1 MNRFRI
7 DASVF
12 AFKMSLKA
20 LAAIL
25 STVPRF
31 RREIYNPETGYIFNA
46 RFQFKTCDEEV
57 HVYMIFDN
65 GRVCTGTGI
74 IDNPDTIIAYRDK
87 ETLARLFAKNPEES
101 IDYLLTNEMSST
113 GNMSYL
119 TKFSYLST
127 LLAGGSKKKNLVPS
141 IREVVDID
149 KGSKRRKMV
158 NETLG
163 RKVDAVQ
170 VLDDP
175 YLAGYTLED
184 FPRLK
189 YLKNRRFALKPAL
202 CVERAQ
208 LLTRYHREYGFE
220 TTPGG
225 AVFDA
230 NLRQAHAMRYCMEN
244 KRPIIHDRHLIPGST
259 TSKEVGVPIYPEF
272 IGTLIWPELKSIS
285 TRELN
290 PCDLSPEEAKVL
302 NRDVLPFWTERNI
315 REHTRKR
322 FGNPLSQ
329 QLEERFVLYF
339 MMKNNAIS
347 HTVPDFKTAINEGL
361 ISVRDRAAEKE
372 KSAPT
377 QDKRNFYQAV
387 QVSIDGVLSYASHLS
402 REASLLAST
411 LNPEDPAQAER
422 IIELNE
428 MARICAKVPAA
439 PAESVYEALTSIWI
453 CFTCL
458 QIENANS
465 ALSIGR
471 LDQLL
476 QPFFLKDIASAKTEA
491 ERDTVVKK
499 TIELVAS
506 LFMRFNDH
514 DPLVPSV
521 GNKLFGGTSSDDTVT
536 IGGIDSEGNNA
547 VNDMTYIILKAAEML
562 CFQDP
567 NMNSKY
573 YPGVNS
579 PEYLRRLC
587 EVNLNMAAS
596 PIIQNDKA
604 MIEVLVNEGIPLED
618 ARDWS
623 ATGCVEPTI
632 TGRHYGHTNCMMLNL
647 VAPVEMALNN
657 GVHPVTGDKIG
668 PETGNARFAFPKYE
682 DFLTAYKT
690 QLRYL
695 MELSVE
701 INNYM
706 GFAHQDQHPTPLLSA
721 MMGGTMEK
729 GCDIIFG
736 GAQYNTSG
744 VALVSISDVIDSLM
758 VIKKLIYEQKK
769 LDFSTLIDALASDF
783 AGYDDIER
791 MIARVPKFGSGDE
804 EPIAMARDI
813 MDFCYDYYTAQDNYR
828 GGKYWPGYWSNSYH
842 VGFGMLSGALPSGR
856 KKGKSFTPGLTPAPG
871 SSDNLLANI
880 QTVAGLDN
888 FKMPNNLSFNVKLV
902 PHPGDTHARTLD
914 IFSGYVQSY
923 FDLGGMQWQCNMISS
938 DTMRDAMA
946 NPDDYRW
953 LIVRIS
959 GYNAYFVKL
968 NRNMQEE
975 LIERAEFA
983 CR

>member
-1 MNRFRI
+1 MNKFRT

-20 LAAIL
+20 LAAIF

-31 RREIYNPETGYIFNA
+31 RREIYNTETGCIFNA
-46 RFQFKTCDEEV
+46 RFQFKTRDEKV

-65 GRVCTGTGI
+65 GKVRTGTGI
-74 IDNPDTIIAYRDK
+74 IENPDTIIAYRDK

-127 LLAGGSKKKNLVPS
+127 LIAGGGKKKNIVPS
-141 IREVVDID
+141 MREVVDID
-149 KGSKRRKMV
+149 KGAKRRRMV
-158 NETLG
+158 NEKLG
-163 RKVDAVQ
+163 RKVDTVQ

-175 YLAGYTLED
+175 YLEEYTLED

-189 YLKNRRFALKPAL
+189 YLKNRRFAMKPAL

-220 TTPGG
+220 HTSSG

-244 KRPIIHDRHLIPGST
+244 KRPIIHERHLIPGST

-285 TRELN
+285 TRDLN
-290 PCDLSPEEAKVL
+290 PCDLTPEEADIL
-302 NRDVLPFWTERNI
+302 NREVFPFWAERNI

-361 ISVRDRAAEKE
+361 ISIRDKAYEKE
-372 KSAPT
+372 TKAHT
-377 QDKRNFYQAV
+377 HDKKNFYQAV
-387 QVSIDGVLSYASHLS
+387 QVSIDGVLCYAQHLS
-402 REASLLAST
+402 REAMLLAST

-422 IIELNE
+422 ITELTE
-428 MARICAKVPAA
+428 MARICAKVPAG
-439 PAESVYEALTSIWI
+439 PAESVYEAIISIWI

-476 QPFFLKDIASAKTEA
+476 QPFFMKDIAKAATDD
-491 ERDTVVKK
+491 ERRAIVKK

-514 DPLVPSV
+514 DPLVPST

-536 IGGIDSEGNNA
+536 VGGIDSEGNNA

-567 NMNSKY
+567 NMNAKY

-579 PEYLRRLC
+579 KEYLRRLC

-604 MIEVLVNEGIPLED
+604 MIEVLVNEGIPLAD

-647 VAPVEMALNN
+647 VAPLEMALNN
-657 GVHPVTGDKIG
+657 GVHPVMGEKIG
-668 PETGNARFAFPKYE
+668 PETGDARYAFPEFE
-682 DFLTAYKT
+682 DFLAAYKT
-690 QLRYL
+690 QLKYL

-706 GFAHQDQHPTPLLSA
+706 GCAHQEQHPTPLLSA
-721 MMGGTMEK
+721 MMDGTMEK

-736 GAQYNTSG
+736 GAKYNTSG

-758 VIKKLIYEQKK
+758 VIKNLIYKQKK
-769 LDFSTLIDALASDF
+769 IDFSTLLDALAADF
-783 AGYDDIER
+783 AGFEDVER
-791 MIARVPKFGSGDE
+791 MIGRVPKFGSGEE
-804 EPIAMARDI
+804 EPIAMAHDI
-813 MDFCYDYYTAQDNYR
+813 MDFCYDYFTAQKNYR
-828 GGKYWPGYWSNSYH
+828 GGVYWPGYWSNSYH

-856 KKGKSFTPGLTPAPG
+856 KKGKAFTPGLTPAPG
-871 SSDNLLANI
+871 SSDNLLENI
-880 QTVAGLDN
+880 RTVAALDN

-902 PHPGDTHARTLD
+902 PHPGDSHGRTLD

-946 NPDDYRW
+946 NPDEYRW